1 MNCSV
6 KCVLRTQKR
15 DKQGL
20 YPIYLRIIQ
29 NRIIRY
35 INTGIK
41 VKESDWNPDDEKVKK
56 AHPNSVSVNLFLAQK
71 KAEILEA
78 SLNVINQAGVATAD
92 VIKQKIKG
100 KEQSDDFMDYF
111 SNHLI
116 ALKKSGQIGS
126 LDKANAVF
134 SKLKTYLN
142 GKRLTFAD
150 ITVSFLKQ
158 YDLYLKEKLGNS
170 VNTIH
175 SNMKV
180 IRKLMYDAVKEEII
194 TIEKNPYLRYKLK
207 TEPTKK
213 TFLTEDELKLV
224 EDVQLTLGS
233 KMYHHRNMYVLASYA
248 GGLRISD
255 VLMLKWRYFDGERVI
270 ITIHKTGK
278 QINIKLPKKA
288 IEIITLYE
296 RPDKQPD
303 DFIFP
308 ILDNDLDPTDL
319 VLLDRALSSAIAYT
333 NKDLKAIAKKAGID
347 KRLHFHSSR
356 HTWATRALRK
366 GMRIEYVSQLMGHS
380 SIKTTQIY
388 TKIVNDDLD
397 NAMKVFDE

>member
-1 MNCSV
+1 MNCTI

-15 DKQGL
+15 DKLGL

-29 NRIIRY
+29 NRITRY
-35 INTGIK
+35 INTGVK
-41 VKESDWNPDDEKVKK
+41 VKESDWSPDEEKVKK
-56 AHPNSVSVNLFLAQK
+56 AHPNSVSVNIFLAQK

-78 SLNVINQAGVATAD
+78 SLNINNQAGVPSAEI
-92 VIKQKIKG
+92 IKQKIKG

-111 SNHLI
+111 SNHLT

-126 LDKANAVF
+126 LDKANAVY

-150 ITVSFLKQ
+150 ITVSFLKE

-180 IRKLMYDAVKEEII
+180 IRKLIYDAVREEII
-194 TIEKNPYLRYKLK
+194 TIEKNPFLRYKLR

-213 TFLTEDELKLV
+213 TYLTEEELKLV
-224 EDVQLTLGS
+224 EDVQLTVGS
-233 KMYHHRNMYVLASYA
+233 KMNDHRNMYVFSSYG
-248 GGLRISD
+248 GGLRVSD
-255 VLMLKWRYFDGERVI
+255 VLMLKWRYFDGERVV
-270 ITIHKTGK
+270 ITIHKTRK
-278 QINIKLPKKA
+278 QINIKLPQKA
-288 IEIITLYE
+288 IEIIKLYDH
-296 RPDKQPD
+296 PKKQPD

-308 ILDNDLDPTDL
+308 LLSNTLDLTDP
-319 VLLDRALSSAIAYT
+319 VLMDKALSSAIAYT
-333 NKDLKAIAKKAGID
+333 NQDLKKIAKKAGID

-380 SIKTTQIY
+380 NIKTTQIY
-388 TKIVNDDLD
+388 TKIVNEDLD
-397 NAMKVFDE
+397 NAMKLFDY